1 MLHVARGEGEAAG
14 EGYTPMTVSQTA
26 TAQASTID
34 SITLE
39 VLWNRLLSVTNEQQ
53 AALMRTAFSTIVR
66 ESQDLACGVFDV
78 RGNMVAQSESG
89 TPGHINAMA
98 TGVQHF
104 LRAYPPH
111 TLSPGDVLLTNDPWM
126 TAGQIN
132 DITIL
137 TPIFRN
143 DKPVAFFA
151 NTCHVADIGGRILS
165 AEARE
170 VYEEGLYIPIM
181 KLFDKGERNEILFQI
196 IRGNVRTPDEVEGD
210 LYAMTTCNDVG
221 GARLL
226 ELMNEFDLDTI
237 EPLADA
243 IIERSEQALRQAIRE
258 LPDGVY
264 TNELWSDG
272 FEAPIILKATVTVD
286 GDNLYVDHTG
296 SSAQS
301 RFGINSVLNYTH
313 AYTSF
318 AIKAAICPEVPHNE
332 GSFRPVH
339 VTAPEGTILNP
350 KYPAPVAARHI
361 IGHFLPNLIFGALA
375 PILPDRLMAEGAAP
389 LWATVFRG
397 EEQNGRTFN
406 LTIFQCGGTGARPTK
421 DGLNN
426 IGFPSGVAGVPAE
439 VIENLTA
446 MMLER
451 REIKPDSG
459 GPGRFRGGCGQYT
472 TFRTTSGLPW
482 SMAGMRDRTKFRA
495 KGYLG
500 GGDGAI
506 GEFFLSNGDRPNPK
520 AYITLEPDITATLEL
535 PGGGGYHDPFTRD
548 VAAVLDD
555 VIMGYVTVEGAAR
568 DYGVQITCTKRPDER
583 ISLPEHYAID
593 CEATEALRA
602 AAGTATNPA

>member
-1 MLHVARGEGEAAG
+1 VDL
-14 EGYTPMTVSQTA
+14 MTVAQTV
-26 TAQASTID
+26 TTID
-34 SITLE
+34 PITLE
-39 VLWNRLLSVTNEQQ
+39 VLWNRVLSVTNEQQ

-78 RGNMVAQSESG
+78 RGNMVAQSETG

-98 TGVQHF
+98 TGVRHF
-104 LRAYPPH
+104 LKAYPPE
-111 TLSPGDVLLTNDPWM
+111 TLAPGDVLLTNDPWM

-137 TPIFRN
+137 TPVFR
-143 DKPVAFFA
+143 KGQPVAFFA

-170 VYEEGLYIPIM
+170 VYEEGLYLPIM
-181 KLFDKGERNEILFQI
+181 KLFDRGERNEILFQL

-221 GARLL
+221 AARLL
-226 ELMNEFDLDTI
+226 ELMDEFSLDTI
-237 EPLADA
+237 EPLSDA
-243 IIERSEQALRQAIRE
+243 IIERSEQALRQAIRQ
-258 LPDGVY
+258 LPDGEY
-264 TNELWSDG
+264 ENELWSDG
-272 FEAPIILKATVTVD
+272 FEAPIVLKAKVIVD
-286 GDNLYVDHTG
+286 GDDLTIDHTG
-296 SSAQS
+296 SSPQS
-301 RFGINSVLNYTH
+301 RYGINSVLNYTH

-318 AIKAAICPEVPHNE
+318 AVKAAICPEVPHNE

-339 VTAPEGTILNP
+339 VYAPEGSVLNP
-350 KYPAPVAARHI
+350 KHPAPVAARHI
-361 IGHFLPNLIFGALA
+361 VGHFLPNLIFGALA
-375 PILPDRLMAEGAAP
+375 KVVPDRLMAEGAAS

-397 EEQNGRTFN
+397 EHQNGRTFN

-426 IGFPSGVAGVPAE
+426 VGFPSGVAGVPAE

-446 MMLER
+446 IMLER

-472 TFRTTSGLPW
+472 TFRTTSGLQW

-500 GGDGAI
+500 GGDGAV
-506 GEFFLSNGDRPNPK
+506 GEFFLSNGERPNPK
-520 AYITLEPDITATLEL
+520 AYILLDPDIKATLEL
-535 PGGGGYHDPFTRD
+535 PGGGGYFDAFTRD
-548 VAAVLDD
+548 PEQVLED
-555 VIMGYVTVEGAAR
+555 VIYGYVTIEGAER
-568 DYGVQITCTKRPDER
+568 DYGVKITCSKRPEER
-583 ISLPEHYAID
+583 VSLPEHYALD
-593 CEATEALRA
+593 LEATQALRA
-602 AAGTATNPA
+602 AAGRPVNPA

>member
-1 MLHVARGEGEAAG
+1 
-14 EGYTPMTVSQTA
+14 MTISQTA
-26 TAQASTID
+26 TVTTLD
-34 SITLE
+34 PITLE

-53 AALMRTAFSTIVR
+53 AALIRTAFSTIVR

-78 RGNMVAQSESG
+78 RGNMVAQSETG

-98 TGVQHF
+98 TGVRHF
-104 LRAYPPH
+104 LDVYPPE
-111 TLSPGDVLLTNDPWM
+111 TLAEGDVLLTNDPWM

-143 DKPVAFFA
+143 GKPVALFA

-170 VYEEGLYIPIM
+170 VYEEGLYLPIM
-181 KLFDKGERNEILFQI
+181 KLFDRGQRNEILFQI
-196 IRGNVRTPDEVEGD
+196 IRGNVRLPDEVEGD
-210 LYAMTTCNDVG
+210 LYAMATCNDVG

-226 ELMNEFDLDTI
+226 ELMDEFSLDTI

-243 IIERSEQALRQAIRE
+243 IIERSEQALRAAIRE
-258 LPDGVY
+258 IPDGVY
-264 TNELWSDG
+264 ENELWSDG
-272 FEAPIILKATVTVD
+272 FEAPIVLKAKVIVD
-286 GDNLYVDHTG
+286 GDNLTVDHTG
-296 SSAQS
+296 SSPQS

-318 AIKAAICPEVPHNE
+318 AVKAAICPEVPHNE

-339 VTAPEGTILNP
+339 VTAPAGTILNP

-375 PILPDRLMAEGAAP
+375 PALPDRLMAEGAAP

-397 EEQNGRTFN
+397 EERNGRTFN
-406 LTIFQCGGTGARPTK
+406 LTIFQCGGTRPTK

-459 GPGRFRGGCGQYT
+459 GAGRFRGGCGQYT

-500 GGDGAI
+500 GHDGAI

-520 AYITLEPDITATLEL
+520 AYITLEPDVSASLEL
-535 PGGGGYHDPFTRD
+535 PGGGGYYDPFTRD
-548 VAAVLDD
+548 LEAVLHD
-555 VIMGYVTVEGAAR
+555 VIFGYVTPEGAER
-568 DYGVQITCTKRPDER
+568 DYGVKIVSTKRPEER
-583 ISLPEHYAID
+583 ISLPEHFSID
-593 CEATEALRA
+593 HETTQALRTSA
-602 AAGTATNPA
+602 SGVANRG

>member
-1 MLHVARGEGEAAG
+1 
-14 EGYTPMTVSQTA
+14 MTVSQTA
-26 TAQASTID
+26 TATTTTID
-34 SITLE
+34 PITLE
-39 VLWNRLLSVTNEQQ
+39 VLWNRLLSVCSEQQ

-78 RGNMVAQSESG
+78 RGNMVAQSETG

-98 TGVQHF
+98 TGVRHF
-104 LRAYPPH
+104 LKAYPPE
-111 TLSPGDVLLTNDPWM
+111 TLAPGDVLLTNDPWM

-137 TPIFRN
+137 TPVFR
-143 DKPVAFFA
+143 KGKTVALFA

-170 VYEEGLYIPIM
+170 VYEEGLYLPIM

-196 IRGNVRTPDEVEGD
+196 IRGNVRLPDEVEGD

-226 ELMNEFDLDTI
+226 ELMDEFDLDTI
-237 EPLADA
+237 EPLSDA

-264 TNELWSDG
+264 ENELWSDG
-272 FEAPIILKATVTVD
+272 FEAPIVLKAKVIVD
-286 GDNLYVDHTG
+286 GDSMTVDHTG
-296 SSAQS
+296 SSPQS

-318 AIKAAICPEVPHNE
+318 AVKAAICPEVPHNE

-339 VTAPEGTILNP
+339 VHAPEGTILNP
-350 KYPAPVAARHI
+350 KHPAPVAARHI
-361 IGHFLPNLIFGALA
+361 IGHFLPNLLFGALVDV
-375 PILPDRLMAEGAAP
+375 IPDRLMAEGAAP

-397 EEQNGRTFN
+397 EERNGRTFN

-500 GGDGAI
+500 GQDGAI
-506 GEFFLSNGDRPNPK
+506 GEFFLSNGERPNPK
-520 AYITLEPDITATLEL
+520 AYLTLEPDVSATLEL
-535 PGGGGYHDPFTRD
+535 PGGGGFFEPFSRDPE
-548 VAAVLDD
+548 AVLED
-555 VIMGYVTVEGAAR
+555 VISGYVTVEGAER
-568 DYGVQITCTKRPDER
+568 DYGVKITCSKRPEER

-593 CEATEALRA
+593 WDATQSLRT
-602 AAGTATNPA
+602 GTGG

>member
-1 MLHVARGEGEAAG
+1 
-14 EGYTPMTVSQTA
+14 MTVAQTA
-26 TAQASTID
+26 TVTTID
-34 SITLE
+34 PITLE
-39 VLWNRLLSVTNEQQ
+39 VLWNRLLSVCSEQQ

-66 ESQDLACGVFDV
+66 ESQDLACGVFDM
-78 RGNMVAQSESG
+78 RGNMVAQSETG

-98 TGVQHF
+98 TGVRHF
-104 LRAYPPH
+104 LKAYPPE

-137 TPIFRN
+137 TPVFRN
-143 DKPVAFFA
+143 GKAVAFFA

-170 VYEEGLYIPIM
+170 VYEEGLYLPIM

-196 IRGNVRTPDEVEGD
+196 IRGNVRLPDEVEGD

-221 GARLL
+221 GARLM
-226 ELMNEFDLDTI
+226 ELMDEFDLDTI
-237 EPLADA
+237 EPLSDA

-258 LPDGVY
+258 LPDGEY
-264 TNELWSDG
+264 ENELWSDG
-272 FEAPIILKATVTVD
+272 FEAPIVLKAKVIIK
-286 GDNLYVDHTG
+286 GDSLTVDHTG
-296 SSAQS
+296 SSPQS

-318 AIKAAICPEVPHNE
+318 AVKAAICPEVPHNE
-332 GSFRPVH
+332 GAFRPVH

-350 KYPAPVAARHI
+350 IYPAPVAARHI
-361 IGHFLPNLIFGALA
+361 IGHFLPNLLFGALMDV
-375 PILPDRLMAEGAAP
+375 IPDRIMAEGAAP

-397 EEQNGRTFN
+397 QEQGGRTFN

-500 GGDGAI
+500 GQDGAI
-506 GEFFLSNGDRPNPK
+506 GEFYLSNGERPNPK
-520 AYITLEPDITATLEL
+520 AYISLEPDISATLEL
-535 PGGGGYHDPFTRD
+535 PGGGGYFDPLSRD
-548 VAAVLDD
+548 PGAVLED
-555 VIMGYVTVEGAAR
+555 VVLGYVTVEGAER
-568 DYGVQITCTKRPDER
+568 DYGVKITCSKRPEER
-583 ISLPEHYAID
+583 ISLPEHYALD
-593 CEATEALRA
+593 HEATQALRA
-602 AAGTATNPA
+602 ARGTPTNPA

>member
-1 MLHVARGEGEAAG
+1 
-14 EGYTPMTVSQTA
+14 MTVSQTTTA
-26 TAQASTID
+26 TSID
-34 SITLE
+34 PITLE

-53 AALMRTAFSTIVR
+53 AALIRTAFSTIVR

-78 RGNMVAQSESG
+78 RGNMVAQSETG

-98 TGVQHF
+98 TGVRHF
-104 LRAYPPH
+104 LKAYPPE
-111 TLSPGDVLLTNDPWM
+111 TLAPGDVLLTNDPWM

-137 TPIFRN
+137 TPVFRN
-143 DKPVAFFA
+143 GKAVALFA

-196 IRGNVRTPDEVEGD
+196 IRGNVRLPDEVEGD

-226 ELMNEFDLDTI
+226 ELMEEFDLDSI

-243 IIERSEQALRQAIRE
+243 IIERSEQALRQAISQ
-258 LPDGVY
+258 LPDGEY
-264 TNELWSDG
+264 ENELWSDG
-272 FEAPIILKATVTVD
+272 FEGPIVLKAKVIVK
-286 GDNLYVDHTG
+286 GDSLTIDHTG
-296 SSAQS
+296 SSPQS
-301 RFGINSVLNYTH
+301 RYGINSVLNYTH

-339 VTAPEGTILNP
+339 VVAPEGTILNP
-350 KYPAPVAARHI
+350 RYPAPVAARHI
-361 IGHFLPNLIFGALA
+361 IGHFLPNLIFGAL
-375 PILPDRLMAEGAAP
+375 IDVIPDRLMAEGAAP

-397 EEQNGRTFN
+397 EEKNGGTFN

-421 DGLNN
+421 DGLDN

-446 MMLER
+446 MKLER

-459 GPGRFRGGCGQYT
+459 GPGKFRGGCGQYT
-472 TFRTTSGLPW
+472 TFSTTSGLPW
-482 SMAGMRDRTKFRA
+482 SMAGMRDRTQFRA

-520 AYITLEPDITATLEL
+520 AYITLEPDIAATLEL
-535 PGGGGYHDPFTRD
+535 PGGGGFYAPFTRD
-548 VAAVLDD
+548 VAAVLED
-555 VIMGYVTVEGAAR
+555 VIYGYVSLEGAER
-568 DYGVQITCTKRPDER
+568 DYCVRITCSKRADER
-583 ISLPEHYAID
+583 VSLPAHFAID
-593 CEATEALRA
+593 WDATNALRA
-602 AAGTATNPA
+602 VNSQMRRSGP

>member
-1 MLHVARGEGEAAG
+1 
-14 EGYTPMTVSQTA
+14 MTVSQTA
-26 TAQASTID
+26 TTID
-34 SITLE
+34 PITLE

-66 ESQDLACGVFDV
+66 ESQDLACGVFDT
-78 RGNMVAQSESG
+78 RGNMMAQSETG

-98 TGVQHF
+98 TGVRHF
-104 LRAYPPH
+104 LKAYPPE
-111 TLSPGDVLLTNDPWM
+111 TLAPGDVLLTNDPWM

-137 TPIFRN
+137 TPIFRHGR
-143 DKPVAFFA
+143 PVAFFA

-181 KLFDKGERNEILFQI
+181 KLFDRGERNEILFQI
-196 IRGNVRTPDEVEGD
+196 VRGNVRTPDEVEGD

-226 ELMNEFDLDTI
+226 EFMDEFKLESVD
-237 EPLADA
+237 PLADA
-243 IIERSEQALRQAIRE
+243 IIERSEQALRQAIAQ

-264 TNELWSDG
+264 ENELWSDG
-272 FEAPIILKATVTVD
+272 FEAPVVLKAKVIVQ
-286 GDNLYVDHTG
+286 GDSLTVDHTG
-296 SSAQS
+296 SSPQS

-318 AIKAAICPEVPHNE
+318 AVKAAISPEVPHNE

-339 VTAPEGTILNP
+339 VIAPEGTVLNP

-361 IGHFLPNLIFGALA
+361 VGHFLPNLVFGALA
-375 PILPDRLMAEGAAP
+375 KVIPDRLMAEGAAS

-397 EEQNGRTFN
+397 EDRAARSFN

-426 IGFPSGVAGVPAE
+426 VGFPSGVAGVPAE

-446 MMLER
+446 IELTR

-459 GPGRFRGGCGQYT
+459 GPGRYRGGCGQVT
-472 TFRTTSGLPW
+472 TFRTTSGRPW

-500 GGDGAI
+500 GEDGAI
-506 GEFFLSNGDRPNPK
+506 GEFYLNTGERPNPK
-520 AYITLEPDITATLEL
+520 ALLQLEPDVEATLEL
-535 PGGGGYHDPFTRD
+535 PGGGGYYDPFGRD
-548 VAAVLDD
+548 PERVLDD
-555 VIMGYVTVEGAAR
+555 VILGYVTLEGAER
-568 DYGVQITCTKRPDER
+568 DYGVKIHCTSRPGER
-583 ISLPEHYAID
+583 ITLPEQYVVD
-593 CEATEALRA
+593 WRATKELRA
-602 AAGTATNPA
+602 VHR

>member
-1 MLHVARGEGEAAG
+1 
-14 EGYTPMTVSQTA
+14 MTVAQTI
-26 TAQASTID
+26 TAID
-34 SITLE
+34 AITLE
-39 VLWNRLLSVTNEQQ
+39 VLWNRLLSVCSEQQ

-78 RGNMVAQSESG
+78 RGNMVAQSETG

-98 TGVQHF
+98 TGVRHF
-104 LRAYPPH
+104 LDAFPPE
-111 TLSPGDVLLTNDPWM
+111 TLAPGDVLLTNDPWM

-137 TPIFRN
+137 TPVFRH

-170 VYEEGLYIPIM
+170 VYEEGLYLPIM

-196 IRGNVRTPDEVEGD
+196 IRGNVRLPDEVEGD

-221 GARLL
+221 AARLL
-226 ELMNEFDLDTI
+226 ELMDEFNLDTI
-237 EPLADA
+237 EPLSDA
-243 IIERSEQALRQAIRE
+243 IIERSEQALRQAIAA
-258 LPDGVY
+258 LPDGEY
-264 TNELWSDG
+264 ENELWSDG
-272 FEAPIILKATVTVD
+272 FEAPIVLKAKVIVD
-286 GDNLYVDHTG
+286 GDSLTIDHTG

-301 RFGINSVLNYTH
+301 RYGINSVLNYTH

-318 AIKAAICPEVPHNE
+318 AVKAAICPEVPHNE
-332 GSFRPVH
+332 GAFRPVH
-339 VTAPEGTILNP
+339 VQAPEGTVLNP

-361 IGHFLPNLIFGALA
+361 VGHLLPNLIFGALA
-375 PILPDRLMAEGAAP
+375 PIIPDRLMAEGAAS

-397 EEQNGRTFN
+397 EQQNGKTFN
-406 LTIFQCGGTGARPTK
+406 LTIFQCGGTGARPSK

-426 IGFPSGVAGVPAE
+426 VGFPSGVAGVPAE

-446 MMLER
+446 IMMER

-459 GPGRFRGGCGQYT
+459 GPGTFRGGCGQYT

-506 GEFFLSNGDRPNPK
+506 GEFHLSNGDRPNPK
-520 AYITLEPDITATLEL
+520 AYILIEPDVSATLEL
-535 PGGGGYHDPFTRD
+535 PGGGGYYDAFARNPEQ
-548 VAAVLDD
+548 VLED
-555 VIMGYVTVEGAAR
+555 VIFGYVTVEGAER
-568 DYGVQITCTKRPDER
+568 DYGVKITCSKRPEER
-583 ISLPEHYAID
+583 VSLPEHYTLD
-593 CEATEALRA
+593 REATQALRA
-602 AAGTATNPA
+602 AANRPTNPA

>member
-1 MLHVARGEGEAAG
+1 
-14 EGYTPMTVSQTA
+14 MTISQTA
-26 TAQASTID
+26 TISTID
-34 SITLE
+34 PITLE
-39 VLWNRLLSVTNEQQ
+39 VLWNRLLSVCSEQQ

-66 ESQDLACGVFDV
+66 ESQDLACGVFDT
-78 RGNMVAQSESG
+78 RGNMVAQSETG

-98 TGVQHF
+98 TGVRHF
-104 LRAYPPH
+104 LKAYPPE

-137 TPIFRN
+137 TPVFR
-143 DKPVAFFA
+143 KEKCVALFA

-170 VYEEGLYIPIM
+170 VYEEGLYLPIM

-196 IRGNVRTPDEVEGD
+196 IRGNVRLPDEVEGD

-221 GARLL
+221 SARLL
-226 ELMNEFDLDTI
+226 ELMDEFDLDTI
-237 EPLADA
+237 EPLSDA
-243 IIERSEQALRQAIRE
+243 IIERSEQALRAAIRE
-258 LPDGVY
+258 LPDGEY
-264 TNELWSDG
+264 ENELWSDG
-272 FEAPIILKATVTVD
+272 FEAPIVLKAKVIVN
-286 GDNLYVDHTG
+286 GDSMTVDHTG
-296 SSAQS
+296 SSPQS

-318 AIKAAICPEVPHNE
+318 AVKAAICPEVPHNE

-361 IGHFLPNLIFGALA
+361 IGHFLPNLIFGALVDV
-375 PILPDRLMAEGAAP
+375 IPDRIMAEGAAP

-397 EEQNGRTFN
+397 EEKSGRTFN

-482 SMAGMRDRTKFRA
+482 SMAGMRDRTQFRA

-500 GGDGAI
+500 GKEGAI
-506 GEFFLSNGDRPNPK
+506 GEFFLSNGERPNPK
-520 AYITLEPDITATLEL
+520 AYLTIEPDVSATLEP
-535 PGGGGYHDPFTRD
+535 PGGGGFFDPFTRD
-548 VAAVLDD
+548 PEAVLQD
-555 VIMGYVTVEGAAR
+555 VIMGYVTLDGAAR
-568 DYGVQITCTKRPDER
+568 DYGVKITCSKRPEER

-593 CEATEALRA
+593 REATQALRA
-602 AAGTATNPA
+602 SAGRPTHSA

>member
-1 MLHVARGEGEAAG
+1 
-14 EGYTPMTVSQTA
+14 MTISQTVTA
-26 TAQASTID
+26 TTID
-34 SITLE
+34 PITLE
-39 VLWNRLLSVTNEQQ
+39 VLWNRLLSVCSEQQ

-78 RGNMVAQSESG
+78 RGNMVAQSETG

-98 TGVQHF
+98 TGVRHF
-104 LRAYPPH
+104 LKVYPPES
-111 TLSPGDVLLTNDPWM
+111 LSPGDVLLTNDPWM

-137 TPIFRN
+137 TPVFRN
-143 DKPVAFFA
+143 GTCVALFA

-170 VYEEGLYIPIM
+170 VYEEGLYLPIM

-196 IRGNVRTPDEVEGD
+196 IRGNVRLPDEVEGD

-226 ELMNEFDLDTI
+226 ELMDEFDLDTI
-237 EPLADA
+237 EPLSDA
-243 IIERSEQALRQAIRE
+243 IIERSEQALRAAIRE

-264 TNELWSDG
+264 ENELWSDG
-272 FEAPIILKATVTVD
+272 FEAPIVLKAKVIVE
-286 GDNLYVDHTG
+286 GDSMTVDHTG
-296 SSAQS
+296 SSPQS

-318 AIKAAICPEVPHNE
+318 AVKAAICPDVPHNE

-339 VTAPEGTILNP
+339 VMAPEGTILNP

-361 IGHFLPNLIFGALA
+361 IGHFLPNLIFGALVDV
-375 PILPDRLMAEGAAP
+375 IPDRLMAEGAAP

-397 EEQNGRTFN
+397 EEKTGRTFN

-482 SMAGMRDRTKFRA
+482 SMAGMRDRTQFRA

-500 GGDGAI
+500 GKDGAI
-506 GEFFLSNGDRPNPK
+506 GEFFLSTGERPNPK
-520 AYITLEPDITATLEL
+520 AYLTLEPDVSATLEP
-535 PGGGGYHDPFTRD
+535 PGGGGFFDPFTRD
-548 VAAVLDD
+548 PEAVLQD
-555 VIMGYVTVEGAAR
+555 VIYGYVTVAGAER
-568 DYGVQITCTKRPDER
+568 DYGVKITCSKRPEER

-593 CEATEALRA
+593 REATRTLRERS
-602 AAGTATNPA
+602 GGGGRRCRS